1 MVFSSLL
8 FLFYFLPAV
17 LAVYFIV
24 PRRAKNV
31 VLLLFSLFFYAWGE
45 PVYIFLMLFSI
56 CMDYLLG
63 LWMERAKQAP
73 GRAKKVLALA
83 VVLNVALLGFF
94 KYADFFV
101 ENLNALT
108 GLAIP
113 ALQIPLPIGI
123 SFYTFQAMSYLID
136 LYRGDVPVQRNII
149 SFGTYVSLFPQLIAG
164 PIVRMRTVVGELAD
178 RRENF
183 DDFSSGVKRFVTGL
197 GKKVLIANTVGAVW
211 SQISAMDI
219 RELPVLT
226 AWIGLFAFTFQI
238 YFDFSGYSDMAI
250 GLGWMFGFHF
260 LENFD
265 YPYISKSITEFWRR
279 WHISLSSWFKEYV
292 YIPLG
297 GNRKGFP
304 KQIRNILIVWLLT
317 GFWHG
322 ASWNFVAWG
331 LYFGV
336 LLIVEKL
343 FLLRFLKKLPAF
355 FQHVYTMLLVM
366 LGWAIFSFDSLGNG
380 IAYIR
385 ALFGGY
391 GQPIW
396 DGGGVYLLY
405 TNIALLLIAA
415 VGGTPLP
422 KELWGLC
429 EKYVMP
435 VAGDHSNVLTRD
447 WDAENHGDV
456 WWEFVFVSLSSS
468 VGKELSDTYEAVEDA
483 YDTYEVPAADV
494 EGLLTGYFPVTAEE
508 LRALPNY
515 RPDTQTY
522 RMQYF
527 QGSGT
532 FVGGDLEVTD
542 KTDHPDGS
550 MTLRV
555 DWVRPDDWSGRY
567 YLTVLPGEDGSW
579 NYLGNRVEPGAGG

>member
-1 MVFSSLL
+1 MRLRPAIWAFKSLKL
-8 FLFYFLPAV
+8 RNKGEPLWYSAAFCFC
-17 LAVYFIV
+17 FIFC
-24 PRRAKNV
+24 RQCWRSKNV

-250 GLGWMFGFHF
+250 GLGRMFGFHF

-415 VGGTPLP
+415 VGSTPLP
-422 KELWGLC
+422 KELWRRLEGRLSAHPIPLGAMETC
-429 EKYVMP
+429 L
-435 VAGDHSNVLTRD
+435 VAAGMVLSIAFLV
-447 WDAENHGDV
+447 DASYNP
-456 WWEFVFVSLSSS
+456 FL
-468 VGKELSDTYEAVEDA
+468 
-483 YDTYEVPAADV
+483 
-494 EGLLTGYFPVTAEE
+494 YF
-508 LRALPNY
+508 R
-515 RPDTQTY
+515 
-522 RMQYF
+522 F
-527 QGSGT
+527 
-532 FVGGDLEVTD
+532 
-542 KTDHPDGS
+542 
-550 MTLRV
+550 
-555 DWVRPDDWSGRY
+555 
-567 YLTVLPGEDGSW
+567 
-579 NYLGNRVEPGAGG
+579 

>member
-164 PIVRMRTVVGELAD
+164 PIVRMRTVVGELD

-250 GLGWMFGFHF
+250 GLGRMFGFHF

-415 VGGTPLP
+415 VGSTPLP
-422 KELWGLC
+422 KELWRRLEGRLSAHPIPLGAMETC
-429 EKYVMP
+429 L
-435 VAGDHSNVLTRD
+435 VAAGMVLSIAFLV
-447 WDAENHGDV
+447 DASYNP
-456 WWEFVFVSLSSS
+456 FL
-468 VGKELSDTYEAVEDA
+468 
-483 YDTYEVPAADV
+483 
-494 EGLLTGYFPVTAEE
+494 YF
-508 LRALPNY
+508 R
-515 RPDTQTY
+515 
-522 RMQYF
+522 F
-527 QGSGT
+527 
-532 FVGGDLEVTD
+532 
-542 KTDHPDGS
+542 
-550 MTLRV
+550 
-555 DWVRPDDWSGRY
+555 
-567 YLTVLPGEDGSW
+567 
-579 NYLGNRVEPGAGG
+579 

>member
-24 PRRAKNV
+24 PRKAKNV

-45 PVYIFLMLFSI
+45 PVYILLMLFSI

-63 LWMERAKQAP
+63 LWMERVKQAP

-211 SQISAMDI
+211 SQISAMEI

-250 GLGWMFGFHF
+250 GLGRMFGFHF

-336 LLIVEKL
+336 LLIAEKL
-343 FLLRFLKKLPAF
+343 FLLRFLEKLP
-355 FQHVYTMLLVM
+355 L
-366 LGWAIFSFDSLGNG
+366 
-380 IAYIR
+380 
-385 ALFGGY
+385 
-391 GQPIW
+391 
-396 DGGGVYLLY
+396 
-405 TNIALLLIAA
+405 
-415 VGGTPLP
+415 
-422 KELWGLC
+422 
-429 EKYVMP
+429 
-435 VAGDHSNVLTRD
+435 
-447 WDAENHGDV
+447 
-456 WWEFVFVSLSSS
+456 
-468 VGKELSDTYEAVEDA
+468 
-483 YDTYEVPAADV
+483 
-494 EGLLTGYFPVTAEE
+494 
-508 LRALPNY
+508 
-515 RPDTQTY
+515 
-522 RMQYF
+522 
-527 QGSGT
+527 
-532 FVGGDLEVTD
+532 
-542 KTDHPDGS
+542 
-550 MTLRV
+550 
-555 DWVRPDDWSGRY
+555 
-567 YLTVLPGEDGSW
+567 
-579 NYLGNRVEPGAGG
+579 